1 MRENAAGS
9 GKHSSAS
16 TCHLVIRKQP
26 NPDREQASNGV
37 TDILTVLGT
46 KIANSDKRHL
56 FFAHKDFQTHSKML
70 RLRQFT
76 KNNTAETLAMVI
88 FMLRHVK
95 AASLPFSFSRQ
106 CYCSSQHPIF
116 FPQSFFFYISTY
128 QKLVFVPFT
137 FIFLFLSLLCV
148 FLCVSFF
155 SFLETRLFK
164 AFYLTFNYKFIFL
177 IDARKALQDFCEC
190 VCKTG
195 FFFLRLFNLPLS
207 SDSCA
212 LHSPLATRSS

>member
-37 TDILTVLGT
+37 IDILTVLGT

-95 AASLPFSFSRQ
+95 AASLPFSFSRR

-116 FPQSFFFYISTY
+116 FPQSFFFLHFY
-128 QKLVFVPFT
+128 
-137 FIFLFLSLLCV
+137 LSEACI
-148 FLCVSFF
+148 CSFHFHF
-155 SFLETRLFK
+155 SFSFTSMC
-164 AFYLTFNYKFIFL
+164 IPM
-177 IDARKALQDFCEC
+177 C
-190 VCKTG
+190 
-195 FFFLRLFNLPLS
+195 
-207 SDSCA
+207 
-212 LHSPLATRSS
+212 

>member
-1 MRENAAGS
+1 
-9 GKHSSAS
+9 
-16 TCHLVIRKQP
+16 
-26 NPDREQASNGV
+26 
-37 TDILTVLGT
+37 
-46 KIANSDKRHL
+46 
-56 FFAHKDFQTHSKML
+56 ML
-70 RLRQFT
+70 RLRQFA
-76 KNNTAETLAMVI
+76 KKQHSWNSCHGNFYAQ
-88 FMLRHVK
+88 K
-95 AASLPFSFSRQ
+95 CKSSFSPFFFLKAMLLLFSTSNLL
-106 CYCSSQHPIF
+106 SSVI
-116 FPQSFFFYISTY
+116 FFYISTY
-128 QKLVFVPFT
+128 QKLVCVPFT

-155 SFLETRLFK
+155 SFLESRLFK